1 MRLGIA
7 NGRVRVR
14 YGCACY
20 GYTRG
25 NGTVWHGG
33 IDLELLDGTTFY
45 MPTYKGKKIRG
56 KVITARIVTDHSNRT
71 WEWGYYICVR
81 LDANQTPDAVN
92 YLYFCHCSKLLAKV
106 GDVVESGDALGV
118 MGNTGNAALA
128 DPPYAHV
135 HFEVRAT
142 STGKG
147 LDPTAYS
154 GTDNKVG
161 TYGEAPTPVAEST
174 KLIDVSKYQGQI
186 NWALVPYKAL
196 IRIGYRGYLDAGTLA
211 ADPYFEAN
219 VTGALDND
227 KLAGFY
233 FFTQAKNAT
242 EAKEE
247 AEFACNLLA
256 GRGKGLPLF
265 YDSEW
270 GTKEHTGRADGV
282 SKNVKTEC
290 AKAFC
295 EKVRACGYLPGIYT
309 FTDFAHNYI
318 DYTGLVNSG
327 YIGWL
332 SDTRAAF
339 NTTLPR
345 HIHQYGQAPVTGIFT
360 GGDVDMNNLI
370 KDWNSS
376 ATDQTPTKLMQ
387 KIEIGPVSN
396 GDAMAIY
403 NLANSLRLVEQGLYS
418 ASYV

>member
-14 YGCACY
+14 YGYACY

-25 NGTVWHGG
+25 KGTVWHGG

-106 GDVVESGDALGV
+106 GDVVESGDALGI

-154 GTDNKVG
+154 GTENKIG

-196 IRIGYRGYLDAGTLA
+196 IRIGYRGYLDAGNLA
-211 ADPYFEAN
+211 VDPYFEAN
-219 VTGALDND
+219 ITGALDND

-233 FFTQAKNAT
+233 FFTQAKNTT
-242 EAKEE
+242 EAREE

-290 AKAFC
+290 AKVFC

-309 FTDFAHNYI
+309 FTNFALNYI

-345 HIHQYGQAPVTGIFT
+345 HIHQYGQAPVTGITT

-376 ATDQTPTKLMQ
+376 AADQMPTKIMQ

-403 NLANSLRLVEQGLYS
+403 NLAKSLGLVEQGLYG

>member
-14 YGCACY
+14 YGYACY
-20 GYTRG
+20 GYTRC

-147 LDPTAYS
+147 LEPTAYS
-154 GTDNKVG
+154 GTENKVG

-174 KLIDVSKYQGQI
+174 KLIDVSEYQGQI

-196 IRIGYRGYLDAGTLA
+196 IRIGYRGYLDAGNLA
-211 ADPYFEAN
+211 VDPYFEAN
-219 VTGALDND
+219 ITGALDND

-233 FFTQAKNAT
+233 FFTQAKNTT
-242 EAKEE
+242 EAREE
-247 AEFACNLLA
+247 AEFACKLLA

-270 GTKEHTGRADGV
+270 GTKEHAGCADGV

-290 AKAFC
+290 AKVFC

-309 FTDFAHNYI
+309 FTNFALNHI

-345 HIHQYGQAPVTGIFT
+345 HIHQYGQAPVTGITT

-376 ATDQTPTKLMQ
+376 AADQMTTKIMQ

-403 NLANSLRLVEQGLYS
+403 NLAKSLGLVEQGLYG

>member
-14 YGCACY
+14 YGYACY

-128 DPPYAHV
+128 APPYAHV

-154 GTDNKVG
+154 GTENKVG
-161 TYGEAPTPVAEST
+161 TYGETPTPVSEST
-174 KLIDVSKYQGQI
+174 KLIDVSS
-186 NWALVPYKAL
+186 
-196 IRIGYRGYLDAGTLA
+196 
-211 ADPYFEAN
+211 
-219 VTGALDND
+219 
-227 KLAGFY
+227 KLA
-233 FFTQAKNAT
+233 TVAIWMPVIWRQT
-242 EAKEE
+242 RISRPILSVRWTTTS
-247 AEFACNLLA
+247 LLDSISLHRRKTPPR
-256 GRGKGLPLF
+256 RGKKLSLP
-265 YDSEW
+265 
-270 GTKEHTGRADGV
+270 
-282 SKNVKTEC
+282 
-290 AKAFC
+290 
-295 EKVRACGYLPGIYT
+295 
-309 FTDFAHNYI
+309 
-318 DYTGLVNSG
+318 
-327 YIGWL
+327 
-332 SDTRAAF
+332 
-339 NTTLPR
+339 
-345 HIHQYGQAPVTGIFT
+345 
-360 GGDVDMNNLI
+360 
-370 KDWNSS
+370 
-376 ATDQTPTKLMQ
+376 
-387 KIEIGPVSN
+387 
-396 GDAMAIY
+396 AIC
-403 NLANSLRLVEQGLYS
+403 
-418 ASYV
+418 

>member
-14 YGCACY
+14 YGYACY

-128 DPPYAHV
+128 APPYAHV

-154 GTDNKVG
+154 GTENKVG
-161 TYGEAPTPVAEST
+161 TYGE
-174 KLIDVSKYQGQI
+174 
-186 NWALVPYKAL
+186 
-196 IRIGYRGYLDAGTLA
+196 
-211 ADPYFEAN
+211 
-219 VTGALDND
+219 
-227 KLAGFY
+227 
-233 FFTQAKNAT
+233 
-242 EAKEE
+242 
-247 AEFACNLLA
+247 
-256 GRGKGLPLF
+256 
-265 YDSEW
+265 
-270 GTKEHTGRADGV
+270 
-282 SKNVKTEC
+282 
-290 AKAFC
+290 
-295 EKVRACGYLPGIYT
+295 
-309 FTDFAHNYI
+309 
-318 DYTGLVNSG
+318 
-327 YIGWL
+327 
-332 SDTRAAF
+332 
-339 NTTLPR
+339 
-345 HIHQYGQAPVTGIFT
+345 
-360 GGDVDMNNLI
+360 
-370 KDWNSS
+370 
-376 ATDQTPTKLMQ
+376 TPTKIMQ

-403 NLANSLRLVEQGLYS
+403 NLAKSLGLVEQGLYG